1 MSGMFIRLK
10 SIFHHLLTVK
20 NMENQRCK
28 TVWQSN
34 PSGQNGFALPVWISF
49 RFNVHS
55 LTDNKRE
62 PNRPHEFPQ
71 YGKKGVGF
79 FNLLS
84 SKTQN
89 E

>member
-1 MSGMFIRLK
+1 MDNRVLIGYFNFNVILS
-10 SIFHHLLTVK
+10 LTVK
-20 NMENQRCK
+20 NMENRRCK

-62 PNRPHEFPQ
+62 PNRPQEFPQ

-79 FNLLS
+79 F
-84 SKTQN
+84 
-89 E
+89 